1 MKKKVSGIISF
12 IGAIVGLCSSLV
24 ILFADYSQSAY
35 TSFMVYL
42 MSDDVAWALVM
53 CVLLSVS
60 IMLYII
66 FTKLGDKHF
75 LNLKKIDIENQ
86 ILEKKIEQCELRNKL
101 EE

>member
-12 IGAIVGLCSSLV
+12 IGAIVGLCFSLFWCFGSLSPSYTFMEF
-24 ILFADYSQSAY
+24 LF
-35 TSFMVYL
+35 
-42 MSDDVAWALVM
+42 DDNGVLLVM
-53 CVLLSVS
+53 GVLFSVS

-86 ILEKKIEQCELRNKL
+86 ILKKQIEQCELKNKL
-101 EE
+101 KE

>member
-12 IGAIVGLCSSLV
+12 IGAIVGLCFSLFWWLDAYLTPSYTFMEF
-24 ILFADYSQSAY
+24 LF
-35 TSFMVYL
+35 
-42 MSDDVAWALVM
+42 DDTGVLLVM
-53 CVLLSVS
+53 GVLFSVS

-86 ILEKKIEQCELRNKL
+86 ILKKQIEQCELKNKL
-101 EE
+101 KE